1 VDAELKGISEELDKT
16 NTELT
21 AQKSEFL
28 ETTKTKY
35 EDIKTEDPWL
45 EQLEVKGIYENI
57 GRLELSLISLKGK
70 KKILDEDYEE
80 LDKKIKSLTEEID
93 SNKAKRQ
100 LLIQTFEK
108 KYSRFIQEAS
118 WISEDYKDNELYYID
133 AESTLHK
140 AS

>member
-45 EQLEVKGIYENI
+45 EQLEVKGIYEDI

-93 SNKAKRQ
+93 SNNAKGQ

>member
-1 VDAELKGISEELDKT
+1 
-16 NTELT
+16 
-21 AQKSEFL
+21 
-28 ETTKTKY
+28 
-35 EDIKTEDPWL
+35 
-45 EQLEVKGIYENI
+45 
-57 GRLELSLISLKGK
+57 LSLISLKGK

-100 LLIQTFEK
+100 SLTQTFEK

>member
-1 VDAELKGISEELDKT
+1 LEAISGDVERT

-21 AQKSEFL
+21 EQKSDFHER
-28 ETTKTKY
+28 TKKKY
-35 EDIKTEDPWL
+35 EVINAEDPWL
-45 EQLEVKGIYENI
+45 EQLDVKGIYENI
-57 GRLELSLISLKGK
+57 GRLELRLTSLKEK
-70 KKILDEDYEE
+70 KKTLDEDYEE
-80 LDKKIKSLTEEID
+80 LNKKIENLTEEID
-93 SNKAKRQ
+93 SNNAKGQ